1 MKYKTIPNTNIQIPI
16 YSPFPEVTVVDL
28 CKLAHNAKVIKKLK
42 AHWFGG
48 AK

>member
-16 YSPFPEVTVVDL
+16 YSPLPAVAVVDL
-28 CKLAHNAKVIKKLK
+28 NKLAHNAKVIKKLK

-48 AK
+48 VK